1 MSRPWSSLR
10 LPGRGCGIAA
20 GWGIVMVLVA
30 FRPASALDPAALA
43 AAEQAVRSLEAAGVE
58 TGDYV
63 IRLSELGRLY
73 RSHGEP
79 IRAALTLDKAV
90 AQSEAIFG
98 PEHVETAAVLTNRAS
113 AALDAGDLAT
123 ARQMHERAL
132 RIREA
137 ALGKAHPL
145 TARSLNNLGLALLD
159 AAEPRQAEEVLA
171 RALAI
176 NETEFG
182 KEHRAT
188 AVSLVNLGRALL
200 AQKKS
205 AAAGECF
212 RRARDIRVSAGGD
225 RDPGAVLC
233 ERWLAEALMQ
243 ECDVA
248 GAEQLLD
255 EVWAT
260 LRESLGEY
268 HPDTLEAIDLLE
280 RASRLLD
287 AELAGKVRPEPRA
300 RQRRFFVRDLL
311 GVDWRDQFV
320 SFPVAAAAGEC
331 TPGNVRLVGPKGPV
345 AMQLVG
351 VKTWPDGSLR
361 EARLCF
367 YVDLAAFHSDL
378 YVLQLDAE
386 AAEAVAAPAGLA
398 IDKAADRLIVKGAT
412 IGAEFSLVSAA
423 SGDIPPPMTAMF
435 GADGGRFGGS
445 GFYGPARVTGVEASV
460 LEAGP
465 VLVEV
470 SWKYACQGGMAYEL
484 KAALGARDTAV
495 HWEMQVTGDAPK
507 SGWQLRLNAGGDPL
521 TFRFQKKAF
530 SAYGDDPAIDA
541 AGELDW
547 VRRPLDRRMTAICLA
562 PWFQQYFDNQQT
574 LILLESAKASQ
585 TRFVLL
591 RNPGEWVEPRW
602 PRRFGEGYP
611 GRLAKAMPL
620 EVADDGAA
628 ALLAHCGT
636 SLGGGRRSWAV
647 GVARPDQLAAID
659 ALIEKTKD
667 MPASMALGKWL
678 EPRLCDLLDSRRLDR
693 IKGFVLQWPR
703 KGPRPRLFVT
713 PPQLAEARA
722 RRLPLPGPVQA
733 PQFATFESFVDH
745 LAATGDGPWF
755 EPWHADAFAEVAY
768 LRGDKTAAEMR
779 IRDRAV
785 QHLGLLGEIDRMR
798 DAGIVAELYDGTV
811 STSAISRAEARVFD
825 ACMAY
830 LCHVYADPN
839 VISCE
844 RGYQPGPPNITIA
857 YELSLGICACAIP
870 DHPLAREWVERV
882 MKKVRYWLDDELGP
896 EGEWFEGAHYDHA
909 TLAQFI
915 AFAIAMRNAGFGDL
929 TADPRLRLFAECLA
943 QHATPPDPFRDGR
956 RVTPPLGR
964 RVAGL
969 AWSLSGLMSRMNAG
983 TSPEYARRMQWAWKA
998 GGDSYR
1004 FPDDRLGGME
1014 MLLLDPSLPVSLPA
1028 WNSRYFPRSGVV
1040 FRDAV
1045 GKPEESYLLIPTH
1058 WHEALA
1064 PLQVGTVV
1072 KWFSHGA
1079 PIGGAFSD
1087 GDEDRHQLLGS
1098 HVVPA
1103 ISPQSPEEW
1112 QQRAQFCSKGT
1123 VKAVTMRPMADYLDA
1138 FFATP
1143 SPPLQGGV
1151 KTATAGNEM
1160 PPTMPRWPR
1169 VERPG
1174 QSPVDWRRQVLFVKS
1189 TSDNSQSYV
1198 VLRDTVLSDTPTI
1211 WLFWSLTRG
1220 LGPTGESGPDL
1231 SSTVRPAAPLPGYRF
1246 SAVGQWGVDLD
1257 YFVAEPQDTPRH
1269 TLRWGKRQANPAPP
1283 IDEYQDLLHLQ
1294 RPGKGAYLVF
1304 LCPRRSDRPAPTFES
1319 LAPGVVRVRGDFGED
1334 IVFLGDEGLEY
1345 RRDGI
1350 MIAASAG
1357 LIRRTTSEDSICLV
1371 AGGTCS
1377 TPRASTSVAVPP
1389 RPPGKTP

>member
-1 MSRPWSSLR
+1 
-10 LPGRGCGIAA
+10 
-20 GWGIVMVLVA
+20 MVLVA
-30 FRPASALDPAALA
+30 FRPASAVDPAALA
-43 AAEQAVRSLEAAGVE
+43 AAEQAVRSLEAAGAE

-79 IRAALTLDKAV
+79 IRAGLTLDKAV

-98 PEHVETAAVLTNRAS
+98 PEHVETAAVLTNRAE

-145 TARSLNNLGLALLD
+145 TARSLNNLGLALLE

-171 RALAI
+171 RALVI
-176 NETEFG
+176 NEKEFG
-182 KEHRAT
+182 KENRAT

-200 AQKKS
+200 AQKK
-205 AAAGECF
+205 AAAAAECF
-212 RRARDIRVSAGGD
+212 RRARDIRATAGGD

-233 ERWLAEALMQ
+233 ERWLAEALIQ
-243 ECDVA
+243 EGDVA

-255 EVWAT
+255 EVWAS

-331 TPGNVRLVGPKGPV
+331 TPGSVRLVGPAGPV

-378 YVLQLDAE
+378 YVLQLDVQ
-386 AAEAVAAPAGLA
+386 AAEAVAAPVGLA
-398 IDKAADRLIVKGAT
+398 IDKAADRLIVKGAS

-445 GFYGPARVTGVEASV
+445 GFYGPARVTGVEAAV

-484 KAALGARDTAV
+484 KAAFGARDTAV
-495 HWEMQVTGDAPK
+495 HWEMQVTGDALT
-507 SGWQLRLNAGGDPL
+507 SGWQLRLNEGGDPL

-547 VRRPLDRRMTAICLA
+547 VRRPLDSRMTAICLA

-659 ALIEKTKD
+659 SLIEKTKD

-713 PPQLAEARA
+713 SPQLAEARA
-722 RRLPLPGPVQA
+722 RRLPLPGPAQA
-733 PQFATFESFVDH
+733 PQFPTFESFGDH

-825 ACMAY
+825 AWMAY

-857 YELSLGICACAIP
+857 YVLSLGVCACAIP
-870 DHPLAREWVERV
+870 DHPQARGWARDVLR
-882 MKKVRYWLDDELGP
+882 KVRFWLDEELGP
-896 EGEWFEGAHYDHA
+896 EGEWFEGAHYDHV

-929 TADPRLRLFAECLA
+929 TADARLRQFADSLA
-943 QHATPPDPFRDGR
+943 QQATPPDPFRQGL

-969 AWSLSGLMSRMNAG
+969 TWSLSGLMSRMSAE
-983 TSPEYARRMQWAWKA
+983 SDPAYSARMQWAWQAA
-998 GGDSYR
+998 GHSYR

-1014 MLLLDPSLPVSLPA
+1014 MLLLDPALPA
-1028 WNSRYFPRSGVV
+1028 SRPAWKSREFPRSGVIL
-1040 FRDAV
+1040 RDAV
-1045 GKPEESYLLIPTH
+1045 GTAEESYLLVPTH
-1058 WHEALA
+1058 WNEAMA
-1064 PLQVGTVV
+1064 PFQVGAVV
-1072 KWFSHGA
+1072 KWFAGGA
-1079 PIGGAFSD
+1079 PLGGAFSD
-1087 GDEDRHQLLGS
+1087 GDLDRHQLLGS
-1098 HVVPA
+1098 HVLPA
-1103 ISPQSPEEW
+1103 FAPQDADEW
-1112 QQRAQFCSKGT
+1112 QRRAKLFTKGT
-1123 VKAVTMRPMADYLDA
+1123 VNAAIMQPLADYIDA
-1138 FFATP
+1138 SFTTPFPPFQGGAEAATP
-1143 SPPLQGGV
+1143 GG
-1151 KTATAGNEM
+1151 EM
-1160 PPTMPRWPR
+1160 PPSMPRWPTVDR
-1169 VERPG
+1169 AGEGPI
-1174 QSPVDWRRQVLFVKS
+1174 DWRRQILFVKAS
-1189 TSDNSQSYV
+1189 ADGAPAYMV
-1198 VLRDTVLSDTPTI
+1198 MRDTVLSDTPTT
-1211 WLFWSLTRG
+1211 WLFWTLTRG
-1220 LGPTGESGPDL
+1220 LGRTGTPLPDL
-1231 SSTVRPAAPLPGYRF
+1231 GAEVRAATPLEGDRF
-1246 SAVGQWGVDLD
+1246 SARGQFGIDLD
-1257 YFVAEPQDTPRH
+1257 FFVAAPQDSPRH
-1269 TLRWGKRQANPAPP
+1269 TLRWGRRQENPPP
-1283 IDEYQDLLHLQ
+1283 AIDEYQDLLHLQ
-1294 RPGKGAYLVF
+1294 LAGKGGYLVF
-1304 LCPRRSDRPAPTFES
+1304 LCPRPRERKPPSFET
-1319 LAPGVVRVRGDFGED
+1319 LAPGVVRVQGDWGED
-1334 IVFLGDEGLEY
+1334 IVFLDTKDVAY
-1345 RRDGI
+1345 RQDGI
-1350 MIAASAG
+1350 AINAPAG
-1357 LIRRTTSEDSICLV
+1357 LIRRNRSTDSICLV

-1377 TPRASTSVAVPP
+1377 TPKATSAGNA
-1389 RPPGKTP
+1389 PGGPAGVKP